1 VALDRESG
9 GSQLVDPRGASLNL
23 EHFLAGFAQKVV
35 VMVWM
40 LALVMGRGP
49 RDFHHFHCTHIH
61 QDTESTVNGGD
72 AQPRRQCAGGGPY
85 VGWGHGATRVFERF
99 LYC

>member
-1 VALDRESG
+1 M
-9 GSQLVDPRGASLNL
+9 VDPRGASLNF

-49 RDFHHFHCTHIH
+49 WDFHHFHRTHIH
-61 QDTESTVNGGD
+61 KDTECAVNGGD
-72 AQPRRQCAGGGPY
+72 AQP
-85 VGWGHGATRVFERF
+85 W
-99 LYC
+99 